1 MSKDKRMILGN
12 AFSAFERLD
21 LSKVQSINLEMVEYD
36 DVTNKLALEVVY
48 SPEVEKKADGFLDS
62 ALNATAKEREKKI
75 SDLLKVN
82 LLINGKEVASGVYPK
97 SGDARI

>member
-48 SPEVEKKADGFLDS
+48 WTEVEKKADGFLY
-62 ALNATAKEREKKI
+62 NGKRI
-75 SDLLKVN
+75 SDLMR
-82 LLINGKEVASGVYPK
+82 GASGL
-97 SGDARI
+97 

>member
-1 MSKDKRMILGN
+1 MSEEKRIMLRN
-12 AFSAFERLD
+12 AFDAFERLD

-36 DVTNKLALEVVY
+36 DVTNKLALEVIY
-48 SPEVEKKADGFLDS
+48 SPEVEKNEEYHIHTGS
-62 ALNATAKEREKKI
+62 VKE

-82 LLINGKEVASGVYPK
+82 LLINGKEVTSGVYPK

>member
-48 SPEVEKKADGFLDS
+48 WTEVEKNEDYHIHTGGNKAS
-62 ALNATAKEREKKI
+62 ELNMA
-75 SDLLKVN
+75 
-82 LLINGKEVASGVYPK
+82 INGKEIVGRILAK
-97 SGDARI
+97 SGDASI

>member
-1 MSKDKRMILGN
+1 MNEEKRIMLRN
-12 AFSAFERLD
+12 AFSDFEQLD
-21 LSKVQSINLEMVEYD
+21 LSEVQSINLELVEYD
-36 DVTNKLALEVVY
+36 DGTNRLALEVIY
-48 SPEVEKKADGFLDS
+48 SPEVEK
-62 ALNATAKEREKKI
+62 NKEYHISTGGIKE

>member
-36 DVTNKLALEVVY
+36 DVTN
-48 SPEVEKKADGFLDS
+48 GFLDS
-62 ALNATAKEREKKI
+62 ALNATAEEQ
-75 SDLLKVN
+75 
-82 LLINGKEVASGVYPK
+82 
-97 SGDARI
+97 

>member
-1 MSKDKRMILGN
+1 MNEEKRIMLRN
-12 AFSAFERLD
+12 AFSAFEQLD
-21 LSKVQSINLEMVEYD
+21 LSRVQSINLELVEYD

-48 SPEVEKKADGFLDS
+48 SPEVEKNEEYHIHTGS
-62 ALNATAKEREKKI
+62 MKE

-82 LLINGKEVASGVYPK
+82 LLINGKEVTSGVYPK

>member
-1 MSKDKRMILGN
+1 MNEEKRIMLRN
-12 AFSAFERLD
+12 AFSAFEQLD
-21 LSKVQSINLEMVEYD
+21 LSKVQSINLELVEYD

-48 SPEVEKKADGFLDS
+48 TPEVEK
-62 ALNATAKEREKKI
+62 NKEYHIRTGSIKE

-82 LLINGKEVASGVYPK
+82 LLINGKEVTSGVYPK

>member
-1 MSKDKRMILGN
+1 MNEEKRIMLRN
-12 AFSAFERLD
+12 AFSAFEQLD
-21 LSKVQSINLEMVEYD
+21 LSEVQSINLELVEYD

-82 LLINGKEVASGVYPK
+82 LLINGKKVTSGFYPK
-97 SGDARI
+97 SGDARL